1 MALSEII
8 INDVVK
14 YQTNEVISESSYHT
28 LRQYLLER
36 KPLLTVTNAIDS
48 FLNQHYSA
56 DKQNVIEQ
64 LVQAACDSQKAND
77 AQEARTD
84 EQEKNS
90 DTLLRSNY
98 GQELSSLQSK
108 LTQLET
114 TIYQQNNFSSQLQSQ
129 VSEYQINLKQVERS
143 IERVRAERNAIQTR
157 YVVNP
162 GFPQP
167 NVHVHTHNGP
177 QVPNLYPVLYSMQDQ
192 INLDSLLREENRL
205 VDESQ
210 RLKELIRLKST
221 DSAREGYL
229 LGSLNGE
236 KSQTESRLSFIKKQL
251 DVELPKRE
259 QQRYIRTQE
268 RLARENARNNED
280 PNLLQLSSKNR
291 EILTQKITAKID
303 ELDQLRTKLTKN
315 AVETSYSV
323 YVSQLEEALQ
333 GGTDL
338 KLSHYEREALKSITV
353 MMKSYLEMMGQEQT
367 IIKSLDEARNTLKHQ
382 QKSLGECTATLQ
394 HYVTSNPQL
403 KQTNKDLAEDNRRL
417 KLDSESAGTMR
428 SNALYASLF
437 GGAST
442 LISAAIIGSLV
453 VSPLF
458 FVISGALA
466 LATVISLTVAVVY
479 HFQKSATD
487 DRINKNANTI
497 SEHEALISKQ
507 DTQADNLRT
516 NTIPGLKM
524 SIEESEQTIR
534 RIENQ
539 LKEQQFAMKQ
549 LFTKAQN
556 VNGVYTDTFQ
566 FFGSMPSANA
576 SSIRPSAPDYDLSDQ
591 TTDYQ
596 GYPPQYEVDP
606 APSYPYSLIN
616 FNQSH

>member
-14 YQTNEVISESSYHT
+14 YQTNEVIRESSYHT

-36 KPLLTVTNAIDS
+36 KPLLTVTNAIDT

-90 DTLLRSNY
+90 DILLRSNY

-114 TIYQQNNFSSQLQSQ
+114 RIYQQNNVCSQHQSL

-143 IERVRAERNAIQTR
+143 IERQRAERNAIQTR

-177 QVPNLYPVLYSMQDQ
+177 QAPNLYPVLFSLQDQ
-192 INLDSLLREENRL
+192 LLWDSLLREENRL

-229 LGSLNGE
+229 LGSLNSE

-268 RLARENARNNED
+268 RLARENARDNED

-303 ELDQLRTKLTKN
+303 ELDQLRTKLSKN
-315 AVETSYSV
+315 VVETSYTM
-323 YVSQLEEALQ
+323 YVAQLDEALQ
-333 GGTDL
+333 GGVEL
-338 KLSHYEREALKSITV
+338 KITYYEREALKSITG
-353 MMKSYLEMMGQEQT
+353 MMKNYLEMMGQEQT
-367 IIKSLDEARNTLKHQ
+367 IIKSLDEAKNALLQQ
-382 QKSLGECTATLQ
+382 QKSLGVCTAKLQ

-403 KQTNKDLAEDNRRL
+403 KQTNKELAEDNRRL
-417 KLDSESAGTMR
+417 KLDSESAGAMR

-458 FVISGALA
+458 FAISGALA

-497 SEHEALISKQ
+497 RDNEELISKHG
-507 DTQADNLRT
+507 TEADKLRT
-516 NTIPGLKM
+516 STIPGLNI
-524 SIEESEQTIR
+524 SIEESERTIR

-556 VNGVYTDTFQ
+556 VNEGYSDAFQ
-566 FFGSMPSANA
+566 FFGSMPSATVTP
-576 SSIRPSAPDYDLSDQ
+576 IRPSAPAYDLSDQ
-591 TTDYQ
+591 TPGYH
-596 GYPPQYEVDP
+596 GYPPQYEVEPP
-606 APSYPYSLIN
+606 ALPSYSLIN
-616 FNQSH
+616 FNQSQ